1 MYNAI
6 ESGPGYEILE
16 HIWQMINQKQWIL
29 WLDKG

>member
-16 HIWQMINQKQWIL
+16 HIWQMINQKHSEYC
-29 WLDKG
+29 D